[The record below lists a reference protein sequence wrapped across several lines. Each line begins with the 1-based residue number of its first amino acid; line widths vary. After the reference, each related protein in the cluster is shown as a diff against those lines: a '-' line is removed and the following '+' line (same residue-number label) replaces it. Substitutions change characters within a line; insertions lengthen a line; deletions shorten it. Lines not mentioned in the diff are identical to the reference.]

1 MPTLDNLQ
9 IMGNKQ
15 KNAKGWAHLPPE
27 LLHIISQQV
36 FMLQYEQI
44 TTPVD
49 NCYADTYNRLRAL
62 SAARA
67 FDSLSFVCS
76 RWYSAMATCTFW
88 DNLTRYI
95 YGADEKMLETLLR
108 TWFNSPRSQQLIT
121 RAHFH
126 HARSLVCAVCV
137 AYSRRLNFALTGA
150 TSYSFAAGEIAI
162 CKWHEQH
169 GFCGVC
175 LKDDTVLREEPPEY
189 QSTLSPVDD
198 EDTYFSSLVYTCEQ
212 CRTDACRSQMRQ
224 HKLNL
229 SIAQAVDMDELF
241 SNYQAFGEGSVQSL
255 CIQVQERRWLAVN
268 TKIKDFSLQAVAAD
282 RLLRGMPMAEAM
294 NSDPEDAVVMY
305 SDPSIRELA
314 MRDFMRTHILGGG
327 WFAPVDILELSQNR
341 YRLPFYWQG
350 AQAIPTP
357 VYHPIRGERQ
367 VATWFYVIPSYD
379 FQEILQSLWH
389 QTMVDILE
397 TAFKNIIAEVTDSCL
412 VDSKVF
418 EFDNQEPA
426 PWRISDPGQRL
437 QSWTMEDVWDRLLK
451 QEYWVTG
458 YNWRSRKLAEL
469 RARRISDAS
478 SSASSESATFTE
490 SPDGT
495 NSTSK
500 TTPSPPPAAQSKD
513 AKSPEF
519 VAATTT
525 TSDVSKSP
533 RSPIPD
539 MPELEVTG
547 VEARQVQSVPFV
559 PLNWGVLPQYTRQW
573 ITNLWI
579 KSIHPFVACQCGICK
594 RACQIQEEERLRG
607 SQRKAPTGGIVI
619 NEPPA
624 RKAEQ
629 ETDDVDLMY
638 QMESDDEEDESFAR
652 DPSDLPMEEVTAEA
666 DDRAANDQT
675 PIQLVQHPATPP
687 YSDTPDP
694 ASMLSTPST
703 GATNVTISRVSGNDP
718 TTPVG
723 SLSPPFCRKRAS
735 QELESMP
742 STPSSAAK
750 RRRLDLEEFK
760 GSSPSPAV
768 SPTDDASSSPDLTN
782 TSENVTPLSSMMA
795 TLTTYLPLKSH
806 PETPKGFVKADV
818 EDGLLDFA
826 REGVDADKSTA
837 QTQTSSM
844 QWQQ

>member
-1 MPTLDNLQ
+1 M
-9 IMGNKQ
+9 
-15 KNAKGWAHLPPE
+15 A
-27 LLHIISQQV
+27 
-36 FMLQYEQI
+36 
-44 TTPVD
+44 
-49 NCYADTYNRLRAL
+49 NCP
-62 SAARA
+62 
-67 FDSLSFVCS
+67 
-76 RWYSAMATCTFW
+76 FW

-95 YGADEKMLETLLR
+95 YGSDEKMLETLLR
-108 TWFNSPRSQQLIT
+108 TWFNTTRPQQLINRT
-121 RAHFH
+121 HFH
-126 HARSLVCAVCV
+126 QARSLVCAVCI

-150 TSYSFAAGEIAI
+150 TSYSHAAGEIAI

-175 LKDDTVLREEPPEY
+175 LKDDNILREEPPEY

-198 EDTYFSSLVYTCEQ
+198 EDTWFSSIFYTCEQ
-212 CRTDACRSQMRQ
+212 CRADACRSHMRQ

-229 SIAQAVDMDELF
+229 SIAQSVDMDELF
-241 SNYQAFGEGSVQSL
+241 SNYQAFGEGSVQGL
-255 CIQVQERRWLAVN
+255 CIQVLERRWLVLN
-268 TKIKDFSLQAVAAD
+268 TKVKDFSLQAVAAD

-294 NSDPEDAVVMY
+294 NSDPEDALVMY
-305 SDPSIRELA
+305 SEPSIRELA
-314 MRDFMRTHILGGG
+314 IRDFMRSHILEGG
-327 WFAPVDILELSQNR
+327 WFAPLDILELSQNR

-350 AQAIPTP
+350 GQPTPTP

-367 VATWFYVIPSYD
+367 LAPWFYALPSYD

-389 QTMVDILE
+389 QTMTDILE

-418 EFDNQEPA
+418 EFDNREPA

-437 QSWTMEDVWDRLLK
+437 QSWTMDDVWDRLLK

-458 YNWRSRKLAEL
+458 YNWKSRKLAEL

-478 SSASSESATFTE
+478 SSASSESAIFTE

-500 TTPSPPPAAQSKD
+500 TTPSPPPAAHTKD

-519 VAATTT
+519 VAAANA
-525 TSDVSKSP
+525 SDASKSP

-539 MPELEVTG
+539 MPEIELTH

-559 PLNWGVLPQYTRQW
+559 PLSWGVLPQYTRQW
-573 ITNLWI
+573 VTNLWL
-579 KSIHPFVACQCGICK
+579 KSTHPFVACQCGICK

-607 SQRKAPTGGIVI
+607 TTQRKAPTGGIVI

-624 RKAEQ
+624 RKVEQ

-638 QMESDDEEDESFAR
+638 EMESDDEEDFGKETG
-652 DPSDLPMEEVTAEA
+652 DLPMEATAES
-666 DDRAANDQT
+666 DERTLSDQT

-694 ASMLSTPST
+694 ASMLSTPN
-703 GATNVTISRVSGNDP
+703 GAANAILSRVNGNDS
-718 TTPVG
+718 TPVG

-735 QELESMP
+735 QELDSMP

-750 RRRLDLEEFK
+750 RRRLDPDELK
-760 GSSPSPAV
+760 GLSPSPTVSPTTEDTSSHYLTPPDPNNASSPSEQTATPF
-768 SPTDDASSSPDLTN
+768 SPTM
-782 TSENVTPLSSMMA
+782 TPL
-795 TLTTYLPLKSH
+795 TTHLPVKSH
-806 PETPKGFVKADV
+806 PETPRGFASTDADA
-818 EDGLLDFA
+818 GLLEFA
-826 REGVDADKSTA
+826 HESVEFDRLAPPGAEEAA
-837 QTQTSSM
+837 QTNPM